1 MTKRPHHPFRLVVI
15 ALLVSLMIP
24 ALAAAQNQPIATR
37 RATSSFH
44 LSSGYVDPAQAA
56 AANRSAEIPPDR
68 YYERRAW
75 LAGLR
80 RKAAT
85 EATAHP
91 ATMTTRNASAPPSSG
106 SVNWYAIAS
115 CESGGRW
122 DLNTGNGYWG
132 GLQFAPHSWFAG
144 GGGPFSGVGP
154 FPYSAAQQIAVAQRI
169 YGSVG
174 LSAWPYC
181 GRFG

>member
-15 ALLVSLMIP
+15 PLLVSLMIP
-24 ALAAAQNQPIATR
+24 ALAAAQNEPTATPR
-37 RATSSFH
+37 VTSSSH
-44 LSSGYVDPAQAA
+44 LSAGYVDSALAT

-68 YYERRAW
+68 YYEHRAW

-80 RKAAT
+80 RKAAV
-85 EATAHP
+85 EA
-91 ATMTTRNASAPPSSG
+91 RASSRSFGTSPSSG
-106 SVNWYAIAS
+106 GVDWYAIAS

-132 GLQFAPHSWFAG
+132 GLQFAPHTWLAG
-144 GGGPFSGVGP
+144 GGGPFDGVGP

-169 YGSVG
+169 YASVG